1 MDIAA
6 RPERAIADL
15 RALADL
21 TGGPEGARRLCWTK
35 EWENA
40 RRFLR
45 ERLGELPVTVDV
57 DEAGNLWARL
67 EGARPE
73 TVVIGSHV
81 DSVPNGGWLDG
92 ALGVMGALEVLRT
105 IAEAGTPPC
114 SVSLIDFADE
124 EGARFGR
131 SLFGSS
137 WLSGSIRADDV
148 RDLHDAAGD
157 RLADVVGEHGV
168 DLDRAGAASSRLAG
182 VRAYLE
188 LHIEQGPVLEAAG
201 LPVGTVLGTFGVE
214 RHRVVFTGQAA
225 HAGSTPMPA
234 RRDSFLAAAR
244 FALAVRDGAVRHDG
258 VATVGA
264 AECVPGVATVIPG
277 ATTVLLDQRNL
288 DAGELA
294 AQLAEAKASADE
306 AAAAERCT
314 AGWERIWRIEPIP
327 FDPDLIA
334 AARSACQAVSGTDHA
349 LPSGPLH
356 DAAEM
361 ARLVPTVMLFSS
373 STNGISHA
381 KEEDTPIEHL
391 ELAIRA
397 YAQTVGHAV
406 DLVGSSELG
415 KGRAP

>member
-1 MDIAA
+1 VTVEIAVS
-6 RPERAIADL
+6 PERAIADL

-21 TGGPEGARRLCWTK
+21 TGGPGGARRLCWTP
-35 EWENA
+35 EWVTA

-45 ERLGELPVTVDV
+45 DRLGELPVTVDV

-73 TVVIGSHV
+73 TVAIGSHV
-81 DSVPNGGWLDG
+81 DSVPSGGWLDG
-92 ALGVMGALEVLRT
+92 ALGVFAALEALRA
-105 IAEAGTPPC
+105 IAGAGTPPC
-114 SVSLIDFADE
+114 TVALIDFADE

-137 WLSGSIRADDV
+137 WLSGSIKAEDV
-148 RDLHDAAGD
+148 RDLRNAAGD

-168 DLDRAGAASSRLAG
+168 DLDRAPAAARRLAD

-188 LHIEQGPVLEAAG
+188 LHIEQGPVLENAG
-201 LPVGTVLGTFGVE
+201 LAVGAVLGTFGVE
-214 RHRVVFTGQAA
+214 RHRIVFSGQAA
-225 HAGSTPMPA
+225 HSGSTPMPV
-234 RRDSFLAAAR
+234 RRDSFLAASR
-244 FALAVRDGAVRHDG
+244 FALAARDGAVRHGG

-264 AECVPGVATVIPG
+264 ADCTPGVATVIPG
-277 ATTVLLDQRNL
+277 TTAILLDQRHL

-294 AQLAEAKASADE
+294 GMLAEAKASADE
-306 AAAAERCT
+306 AAAAEGC
-314 AGWERIWRIEPIP
+314 AVAWERIWHIEPIP

-334 AARSACQAVSGTDHA
+334 AARRACQAVSGTDYA

-381 KEEDTPIEHL
+381 KEEDTPVEHL

-397 YAQTVGHAV
+397 YAQTVGHAI
-406 DLVGSSELG
+406 DLVAAG
-415 KGRAP
+415 